1 MRRWE
6 LVFLW
11 TLQGVAL
18 LKRNMAKAIEHSNL
32 ATLDINNNANKSFL
46 VGGYRQ
52 GQAKWIF
59 GRNPQRNYCLYNTRF
74 AVAEDSCRNGAIG
87 TGELPDYIILYNYSD
102 NKKVRIFECLHYSI
116 KTFDEMQAMQYPQNT
131 RTKKRQSY
139 IVYQLGREYISSNIS
154 ISAIVNYAHIKYPD
168 YAKKVFAAPIY
179 ITGNDILRAIQGELP
194 LQENL
199 DDLRMVDLFAGLGG
213 FHHAFNKL
221 GKEMGFAVNCV
232 YVSELKEDLRRLY
245 SRNYRFPYEHIN
257 PDITQLQTKED
268 ILNHV
273 PEHDI
278 LCGGFPC
285 QPFSKAGKQ
294 QGFEDEEG
302 RGVLFDYIAR
312 IIEIRRPRLI
322 FLENVS
328 NLETHDDGKTWKI
341 IQERLTKELNN
352 GGLNYD
358 IRSIVISPH
367 EYGYPQYRKRIYIVG
382 IKKDDGENLDGFEF
396 PRKPKKATCNI
407 YEIVEKNNPTH
418 PQPLKEIQRHYID
431 VWQQFLDLCGQ
442 HHAKL
447 PASPIWAMEFG
458 ADYAFEGKAP
468 AFQSVDQLK
477 GRHGK
482 LGVIIEGKT
491 IEECLS
497 QLPNYAQTN
506 KTSTFPDWKKKFI
519 RENRKFY
526 LENKNWIDEW
536 KSQIVDWENSFMKF
550 EWNCD
555 ESEHMT
561 INDKILQFRPS
572 GLRVKRPT
580 YSPALT
586 FMASQVPVFPGENY
600 VDEQGNEHHGR
611 FMTMVEAARIQG
623 MGDLS
628 FEGLNKSR
636 IYEALGNAVD
646 VEIVKMIAKDLIK
659 YANL

>member
-1 MRRWE
+1 
-6 LVFLW
+6 
-11 TLQGVAL
+11 
-18 LKRNMAKAIEHSNL
+18 MAKAFKHINL
-32 ATLDINNNANKSFL
+32 PTLDIAQNINRSFL

-116 KTFDEMQAMQYPQNT
+116 KTFDEMQEMQYPQNT

-139 IVYQLGREYISSNIS
+139 IVYKLGREYISSNIC
-154 ISAIVNYAHIKYPD
+154 ISAIINYSHIKYPA
-168 YAKKVFAAPIY
+168 YTKKLFTTPIY
-179 ITGNDILRAIQGELP
+179 ITGSDILRAIQGELP

-199 DDLRMVDLFAGLGG
+199 QDLRIVDLFAGLGG

-245 SRNYRFPYEHIN
+245 SCNYQIPYERIN
-257 PDITQLQTKED
+257 PDITQLQTAED

-273 PEHDI
+273 PEHDV

-294 QGFEDEEG
+294 QGFEDKEG
-302 RGVLFDYIAR
+302 RGVLFDYIAK
-312 IIEIRRPRLI
+312 IIETRRPKLI

-328 NLETHDDGKTWKI
+328 NLETHDSGKTWKTI
-341 IQERLTKELNN
+341 KERLSNDEEH

-358 IRSIVISPH
+358 IKFKIISPH

-382 IKKDDGENLDGFEF
+382 IDRNEGNLDGFEF
-396 PRKPKKATCNI
+396 PIKPNKATCNI
-407 YEIVEKNNPTH
+407 HEIVEKEKPTH

-442 HHAKL
+442 HHTKL
-447 PASPIWAMEFG
+447 PAAPVWAMEFG
-458 ADYAFEGKAP
+458 ADYEFEDIAP
-468 AFQSVDQLK
+468 AFQRPSNLRGK
-477 GRHGK
+477 RGK
-482 LGVIIEGKT
+482 LGVLIEGDTK
-491 IEECLS
+491 EECIS

-506 KTSTFPDWKKKFI
+506 KNETFPDWKKKFI

-526 LENKNWIDEW
+526 QENKDWIDEW
-536 KSQIVDWENSFMKF
+536 KQQIAGWENSFMKF

-561 INDKILQFRPS
+561 IDDKILQFRPS

-586 FMASQVPVFPGENY
+586 FMSSQVPIFPGATY
-600 VDEQGNEHHGR
+600 IDEKGNNQHGR

-623 MGDLS
+623 MGDLT
-628 FEGLNKSR
+628 FEGLNKAR

-646 VEIVKMIAKDLIK
+646 VEIVKIIAKDLIK
-659 YANL
+659 YANR